1 MHPPALRGIL
11 AATDLTEGADPVI
24 RGAAALA
31 TLTGAELHVVHSL
44 ELYTLPYLDLQASRQ
59 MFDGWMEAA
68 AEALN
73 DQIRRAVPPHLTPA
87 SSELMLDSPHR
98 AILRRARDVAAE
110 LIVLGPHRLETLTAG
125 ILGTTADRVVRTAEV
140 PCLILREPL
149 ALPLRRVVVPIDLSE
164 PARGALDRAIR
175 WAQAFAAPAAAIGLP
190 AVELRVIHIIPRL
203 ACVEGTG
210 LSRAVVG
217 PQLSAEVTQA
227 LARCGAASHLELR
240 EEVLW
245 GDDPG
250 DRTLRLRGAGR
261 HAGDGYPRLR
271 RGPPHAD
278 RQRGLCRRPPQ
289 QLSPPAGSTAAVECG
304 AAGTAGGTRGS
315 RAVGK
320 LTGRGRR
327 RLPMAPG
334 ARGPYL
340 RNVPDQEV
348 AGGRIAR

>member
-31 TLTGAELHVVHSL
+31 TLTGAELHVVHAL

-59 MFDGWMEAA
+59 LFDGWMAAA

-73 DQIRRAVPPHLTPA
+73 DQIRRAVPPHITPA

-98 AILRRARDVAAE
+98 AILRRARDVASE

-175 WAQAFAAPAAAIGLP
+175 WAQVFAAPAAEIGLP

-203 ACVEGTG
+203 ARVEGTG

-245 GDDPG
+245 GDDPAEEIVRYACEEQADMLVMG
-250 DRTLRLRGAGR
+250 THGCGAVRRMLIGSVASAVARRSSSPLLLVPPRLSNAVRPESQAAPEAAGR
-261 HAGDGYPRLR
+261 LA
-271 RGPPHAD
+271 
-278 RQRGLCRRPPQ
+278 
-289 QLSPPAGSTAAVECG
+289 S
-304 AAGTAGGTRGS
+304 
-315 RAVGK
+315 
-320 LTGRGRR
+320 
-327 RLPMAPG
+327 
-334 ARGPYL
+334 
-340 RNVPDQEV
+340 
-348 AGGRIAR
+348 